1 MGRREPGLS
10 GGEHRRVLALLA
22 WLAGLVSESVS
33 TSLPMFPLNAVIFPG
48 VSVPLNVFE
57 DRYRALV
64 HHLLRVEDPTQ
75 RLFGSVG
82 IREGYEVGDH
92 GSQSLFRVG
101 CRVQL
106 TEVESHPDGTFS
118 IVAVGL
124 DRIQL
129 ERLDTTGTFPV
140 GQVVDRPET
149 GRGRRRGAGRAG
161 PRDFTAYRAALAEIR
176 TDPYTGDLPQ
186 DPSYLSWTL
195 AACAPLPLHER
206 QALLE
211 AEDAGAPAADGH
223 RPAPHRAARDERA
236 ALAAGHRRGPHPLE
250 PQLSRSKRMTPAV
263 VALRSAG
270 VAFTRARV
278 RPRPAQRVV
287 RARGRHRA
295 RAGPGPGLQ
304 DPDGRTPTAGW
315 SSPSSRSAA
324 GSTSRRWPERS
335 APRRRRWPTSRDAE
349 RATGYVA
356 GGISP
361 FGQKRPHPTVVDETV
376 ELWDTVYVSGGRRG
390 LDVEIAPAD
399 LMEVTGA
406 IVADV
411 AG

>member
-1 MGRREPGLS
+1 M
-10 GGEHRRVLALLA
+10 
-22 WLAGLVSESVS
+22 S

-140 GQVVDRPET
+140 GEVVDRPEN
-149 GRGRRRGAGRAG
+149 GAAVDEELVERA
-161 PRDFTAYRAALAEIR
+161 RDTFTAYRSALTEIR
-176 TDPYTGDLPQ
+176 TDPYTGELPK

-211 AEDAGAPAADGH
+211 AEDASDRLRMVTSLLRTELRAMSVLPSLPA
-223 RPAPHRAARDERA
+223 
-236 ALAAGHRRGPHPLE
+236 
-250 PQLSRSKRMTPAV
+250 T
-263 VALRSAG
+263 
-270 VAFTRARV
+270 
-278 RPRPAQRVV
+278 
-287 RARGRHRA
+287 
-295 RAGPGPGLQ
+295 
-304 DPDGRTPTAGW
+304 
-315 SSPSSRSAA
+315 
-324 GSTSRRWPERS
+324 
-335 APRRRRWPTSRDAE
+335 
-349 RATGYVA
+349 
-356 GGISP
+356 
-361 FGQKRPHPTVVDETV
+361 
-376 ELWDTVYVSGGRRG
+376 
-390 LDVEIAPAD
+390 
-399 LMEVTGA
+399 
-406 IVADV
+406 DV
-411 AG
+411 ARTRWSPN

>member
-1 MGRREPGLS
+1 MLDPEVVSHLLGRNELADQLARLSDRERGVLELMAQGLS
-10 GGEHRRVLALLA
+10 NRAIADRLVIDVKTVETHIARILTKLDLHQTPTSTGGCSPSSRGSAADSHAASL
-22 WLAGLVSESVS
+22 GSVS

-75 RLFGSVG
+75 RVFGSVG

-106 TEVESHPDGTFS
+106 TEVESRPDGTFS

-140 GQVVDRPET
+140 GHVVDRPET
-149 GRGRRRGAGRAG
+149 TASVPEELLERA
-161 PRDFTAYRAALAEIR
+161 RDTFTAYRAALAEIR
-176 TDPYTGDLPQ
+176 SDPYTGDLPQ

-211 AEDAGAPAADGH
+211 AEDASERLRLVTDLLRTELRAMHVFPSLPA
-223 RPAPHRAARDERA
+223 
-236 ALAAGHRRGPHPLE
+236 
-250 PQLSRSKRMTPAV
+250 T
-263 VALRSAG
+263 
-270 VAFTRARV
+270 
-278 RPRPAQRVV
+278 
-287 RARGRHRA
+287 
-295 RAGPGPGLQ
+295 
-304 DPDGRTPTAGW
+304 
-315 SSPSSRSAA
+315 
-324 GSTSRRWPERS
+324 
-335 APRRRRWPTSRDAE
+335 
-349 RATGYVA
+349 
-356 GGISP
+356 
-361 FGQKRPHPTVVDETV
+361 
-376 ELWDTVYVSGGRRG
+376 
-390 LDVEIAPAD
+390 
-399 LMEVTGA
+399 
-406 IVADV
+406 DV
-411 AG
+411 ARTRWSPN